1 MLKPVILIVDD
12 ERPYV
17 DLLGELLEKY
27 GLEAQTAYDAGDAL
41 FRLRAK
47 KPDLILM
54 DLKMPQ
60 MDGISLIDRLR
71 SNRKWQKIPIIV
83 VSAKTGREDQKA
95 ALDAG
100 ANRFLTKPFS
110 SSDLRTVLREFVA
123 LTG

>member
-1 MLKPVILIVDD
+1 MLKPIILIVDD

-47 KPDLILM
+47 KPDLILL

-60 MDGISLIDRLR
+60 MDGISFIDKLR
-71 SNRKWQKIPIIV
+71 EKDEWQKIPIVV
-83 VSAKTGREDQKA
+83 VSAKNAKEAKSA
-95 ALDAG
+95 AIKAG
-100 ANRFLTKPFS
+100 ADRFLAKPFS
-110 SSDLRTVLREFVA
+110 SEELRSVLGEFVEVDA
-123 LTG
+123 